1 MRKKTVL
8 LTVALA
14 ATLTASAQ
22 ETKQKTTLW
31 DNWYLQ
37 AGAQYDL
44 FLGGQ
49 ESKRKLLKEYHSG
62 PDIGFAVGKWVTPTI
77 GARIK
82 AQGLWGKMAIDEDNW
97 SRFKFWHI
105 AFQPTFNVSN
115 ILFGYNP
122 NRVYTLSVF
131 PSGGVAR
138 NMSSNNY
145 AMSLGVGIIN
155 NFRMSKRLSLNLEM
169 GWSRFEN
176 DFDGF
181 TGTRAGMV
189 DVENHRGWDSHDNNV
204 YAELG
209 LQVNIGY
216 VGFDRN
222 KCPDPDYSDYL
233 RRIDDLNKQLKS
245 YKDQNAEMADE
256 LRFLLENKPE
266 PVKETEKIIKE
277 FITTP
282 VSVFFELN
290 KTVVANEKD
299 IVNVRALAN
308 YAKQTGDTLL
318 VTGFADSAT
327 GTPEIN
333 QRLSAKRADTVAN
346 RLVEMGISRDRI
358 ITRSYGGVDVLDPK
372 DFNRRATVQIF
383 KQ

>member
-1 MRKKTVL
+1 
-8 LTVALA
+8 
-14 ATLTASAQ
+14 
-22 ETKQKTTLW
+22 
-31 DNWYLQ
+31 
-37 AGAQYDL
+37 
-44 FLGGQ
+44 
-49 ESKRKLLKEYHSG
+49 
-62 PDIGFAVGKWVTPTI
+62 
-77 GARIK
+77 
-82 AQGLWGKMAIDEDNW
+82 
-97 SRFKFWHI
+97 
-105 AFQPTFNVSN
+105 
-115 ILFGYNP
+115 
-122 NRVYTLSVF
+122 
-131 PSGGVAR
+131 
-138 NMSSNNY
+138 
-145 AMSLGVGIIN
+145 
-155 NFRMSKRLSLNLEM
+155 
-169 GWSRFEN
+169 
-176 DFDGF
+176 
-181 TGTRAGMV
+181 
-189 DVENHRGWDSHDNNV
+189 
-204 YAELG
+204 
-209 LQVNIGY
+209 
-216 VGFDRN
+216 
-222 KCPDPDYSDYL
+222 
-233 RRIDDLNKQLKS
+233 
-245 YKDQNAEMADE
+245 MADE
-256 LRFLLENKPE
+256 LRYLLENKPE